1 MGSVSASEINIK
13 EKPSLISPRFYAA
26 WLFPPTPSLIPPGQ
40 SLFQSHSLP
49 SFSQFL
55 SWQANER
62 MTHRWKQDLNNY
74 CTVAG
79 CCLSI
84 ILFLPI
90 IQVLGLLSLVF
101 QMGVMLN
108 IVWHY
113 SKDRQIR
120 QSEFHSVIKL
130 HYLSF
135 KVQGRIN
142 QKVAL
147 YYFD

>member
-1 MGSVSASEINIK
+1 MGSVSAGEINSK
-13 EKPSLISPRFYAA
+13 EKPSLISPGFYTA
-26 WLFPPTPSLIPPGQ
+26 WLFPPTPSLISSGQ

-49 SFSQFL
+49 SFLQFL

-62 MTHRWKQDLNNY
+62 MTHRWKQGLNNY
-74 CTVAG
+74 CTAAG

-90 IQVLGLLSLVF
+90 IQVLGLLSPVF
-101 QMGVMLN
+101 QMGVMLS
-108 IVWHY
+108 ILWHY

-130 HYLSF
+130 HYLLS

-142 QKVAL
+142 RKVAL
-147 YYFD
+147 YHFD